1 MTPLTFAQDLAAD
14 LATRGAPQPAHG
26 QLGEVV
32 LDCAG
37 TIVSILTQSEY
48 DLGNNCGAIDLVDV
62 VASITRDCSFVANQ
76 DGTTDWAKQDQVS
89 AALDLDATLLWDW
102 GEKLRAT
109 AWLRTGT
116 PTVLFTQMGGVASA
130 TLNIQL
136 PLP

>member
-62 VASITRDCSFVANQ
+62 VASITRDCSLVKWRQ
-76 DGTTDWAKQDQVS
+76 QMSVTPS
-89 AALDLDATLLWDW
+89 AANA
-102 GEKLRAT
+102 ASC
-109 AWLRTGT
+109 
-116 PTVLFTQMGGVASA
+116 SA
-130 TLNIQL
+130 TSSAV
-136 PLP
+136 PATSASGGKPR